1 MDPEKVRSDRLIS
14 VDGRHVC
21 VTPLVSSRSACR
33 RHATRI
39 RGSGETSKRI
49 HPYDT
54 AISTHPIDLI
64 NDRVG
69 SSYKLPYKIL
79 FVLCLY
85 RSIDPFLLSLIDR
98 FERKGGR
105 KEKGRHSLFFQRAFR
120 LSNIWR
126 LIDHR
131 GVVDAD
137 SLDGEIAKNQ
147 GRGSVIDAS
156 GRTGIIHAG
165 LTLSFLRF
173 AASMILCFEE
183 ILESSSWLVNRV
195 RFEGWKMDFF
205 FFSSSSFWKD
215 L

>member
-1 MDPEKVRSDRLIS
+1 MDPEEVRSDRLIS

-49 HPYDT
+49 DPYDT

-69 SSYKLPYKIL
+69 SYKLPYKIL

-98 FERKGGR
+98 FERKEG
-105 KEKGRHSLFFQRAFR
+105 KEGEGQAFSIFPTR
-120 LSNIWR
+120 PSI
-126 LIDHR
+126 
-131 GVVDAD
+131 
-137 SLDGEIAKNQ
+137 K
-147 GRGSVIDAS
+147 
-156 GRTGIIHAG
+156 
-165 LTLSFLRF
+165 
-173 AASMILCFEE
+173 
-183 ILESSSWLVNRV
+183 
-195 RFEGWKMDFF
+195 
-205 FFSSSSFWKD
+205 
-215 L
+215 